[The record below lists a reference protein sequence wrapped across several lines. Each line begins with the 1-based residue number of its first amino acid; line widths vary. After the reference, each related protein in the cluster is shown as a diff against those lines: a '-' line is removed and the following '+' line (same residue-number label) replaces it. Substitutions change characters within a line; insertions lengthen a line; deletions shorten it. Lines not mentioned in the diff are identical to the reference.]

1 MFVNLTGKELRV
13 TGTETRNVLVEVV
26 YQTIR
31 ATVAKQKSLIQ
42 ELKRSAICYKYVKVP
57 ERYRNLRVKA
67 Q

>member
-1 MFVNLTGKELRV
+1 M